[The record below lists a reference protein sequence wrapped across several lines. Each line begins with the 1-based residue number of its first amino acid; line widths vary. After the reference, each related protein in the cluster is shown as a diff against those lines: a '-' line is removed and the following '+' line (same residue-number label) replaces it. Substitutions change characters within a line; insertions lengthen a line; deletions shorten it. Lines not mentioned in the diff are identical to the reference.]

1 MENELKPINIVDI
14 LLDEDNE
21 DPILLMGEDGKKILF
36 DQVAVIPY
44 PVKGETRLYAI
55 LKPIDEIEGVGDDE
69 AIVFYVD
76 VRDDDDSLIRIEE
89 DESVAR
95 AVFEKYYE
103 LLADAN

>member
-1 MENELKPINIVDI
+1 MENELQPVNIVDI

-21 DPILLMGEDGKKILF
+21 EPILLMGEDGKQILF

-44 PVKGETRLYAI
+44 QVQGETRLYAI
-55 LKPIDEIEGVGDDE
+55 LKPIDKIEGVEDDE

-76 VRDDDDSLIRIEE
+76 VRDEDDSLIRVEE
-89 DESVAR
+89 DESIAR